1 MWLLLEVTLKIM
13 NVAIIVWHRRAV
25 KYVITMITASDND
38 ECFTLNRVA
47 HVYMITYALFS
58 LIALFF

>member
-25 KYVITMITASDND
+25 KYVITMITGSDNN
-38 ECFTLNRVA
+38 ERFASNRVTCEQLSYDTA
-47 HVYMITYALFS
+47 ML
-58 LIALFF
+58 